1 MVILDN
7 EKISPPPPRIH
18 KPSLTKQKERKKER
32 AMIRYLE
39 QERERKR
46 VIDESDFW
54 ERKEDW
60 EGKK

>member
-46 VIDESDFW
+46 VIDESDF
-54 ERKEDW
+54 
-60 EGKK
+60 